1 MSNYLMG
8 KATSY
13 LPQLQQKGQWREEQK
28 ANPTPFNPIPNQC
41 KHSKES
47 NTAGQSSLYLLVS

>member
-1 MSNYLMG
+1 MG